1 MPIRDEESEQAAA
14 ILRVCDNKEELKT
27 EIKSV

>member
-1 MPIRDEESEQAAA
+1 MPIRDEKSETAKA
-14 ILRVCDNKEELKT
+14 ILHVCDNKEELKT